1 MDTSGLMLI
10 AKNLEIYK
18 LLQAQFIRKK
28 IKKRYTALLDGIVEK
43 DSGKI
48 ELPLINDY
56 LNRPRQ
62 MVSFEEG
69 KKALTH
75 FEVIERKNGKT
86 LLYFYPTTGRTHQ
99 LRVHAAHA
107 LGLNCP
113 ILGDD
118 LYGKKD
124 QRLYLHASEIGFEH
138 PVSKQWLVFEREAD
152 WCYEDNAE
160 IIISELRK
168 SRNFN
173 REIEE
178 F

>member
-1 MDTSGLMLI
+1 
-10 AKNLEIYK
+10 
-18 LLQAQFIRKK
+18 
-28 IKKRYTALLDGIVEK
+28 
-43 DSGKI
+43 
-48 ELPLINDY
+48 
-56 LNRPRQ
+56 
-62 MVSFEEG
+62 
-69 KKALTH
+69 
-75 FEVIERKNGKT
+75 
-86 LLYFYPTTGRTHQ
+86 

-138 PVSKQWLVFEREAD
+138 PVSKEWLVFEREAD